1 MKVQSLLLSSQY
13 LQGTNRSLETWNVH
27 GLAVKAAYQLGL
39 HSRVAL
45 SRYSPVERES
55 RTRTWFGCVLLD
67 RYANFSKV
75 PHQDQCCLRNNTEPS
90 A

>member
-1 MKVQSLLLSSQY
+1 VKVQSLLLSSQY

-67 RYANFSKV
+67 RYVNLFEI
-75 PHQDQCCLRNNTEPS
+75 PHHEQYHLRNDTEPS